1 MSRFFSDTYKW
12 SLYEKYRNGFT
23 LTELCEISGITDKPL
38 RNWFRYI
45 DSQYA
50 QSAQLSVK
58 SAQQKNTH
66 LRQTVTLRQTEL
78 NLLSKII
85 AEIPESQ
92 RVSSAHLLLSTYG
105 PNQVCCSL
113 GIRKSNLYYRIF
125 HRPETTVYE
134 KHDQELRPAIREICD
149 RNIKRLSSENIRQQ
163 LMKQGFTVSKH
174 KVLELLHEIA
184 PQPSN
189 KRECTNT
196 NWQSSDSNLLARQF
210 SPPAPNMAWVSDITE
225 FKTDIGTCY
234 LCAILDLFA
243 RRVVGARLSH
253 HKDTSLVASTFRDA
267 FAVRC
272 HPSNLLFH
280 SDRGSQYTAYEFRA
294 LLLSCGA
301 KQSFSAPGVPYDNAP
316 MESFFASLKVEETH
330 RYRYANMSDLTASL
344 RNYISF
350 YNEKRPHSSIGNLTP
365 VQAEDEYYKEQSTAK
380 HIGCAPFACK
390 K

>member
-113 GIRKSNLYYRIF
+113 GIRKSNLYYI
-125 HRPETTVYE
+125 T
-134 KHDQELRPAIREICD
+134 
-149 RNIKRLSSENIRQQ
+149 
-163 LMKQGFTVSKH
+163 GF
-174 KVLELLHEIA
+174 
-184 PQPSN
+184 
-189 KRECTNT
+189 
-196 NWQSSDSNLLARQF
+196 
-210 SPPAPNMAWVSDITE
+210 
-225 FKTDIGTCY
+225 
-234 LCAILDLFA
+234 
-243 RRVVGARLSH
+243 
-253 HKDTSLVASTFRDA
+253 STGQR
-267 FAVRC
+267 
-272 HPSNLLFH
+272 LLFMK
-280 SDRGSQYTAYEFRA
+280 SMIKNSV
-294 LLLSCGA
+294 L
-301 KQSFSAPGVPYDNAP
+301 QSEKFVIG
-316 MESFFASLKVEETH
+316 
-330 RYRYANMSDLTASL
+330 
-344 RNYISF
+344 ISNVLAQKISVNS
-350 YNEKRPHSSIGNLTP
+350 Y
-365 VQAEDEYYKEQSTAK
+365 
-380 HIGCAPFACK
+380 
-390 K
+390 

>member
-105 PNQVCCSL
+105 PNQVCRSL

-225 FKTDIGTCY
+225 FKTGTGTCY
-234 LCAILDLFA
+234 LCVILDLFA
-243 RRVVGARLSH
+243 RRIIGARLSL
-253 HKDTSLVASTFRDA
+253 HKDTSLVLSTFRDA
-267 FAVRC
+267 FDSRG
-272 HPSNLLFH
+272 HPSDLLFH

-350 YNEKRPHSSIGNLTP
+350 YNEKRLHSSIGNLTP